1 MASQITKINLGL
13 TPAANRMIHYTSDS
27 AASMVTTAAL
37 GLSLLA
43 ASNAATAQQA
53 IDVEPGVDVQ
63 AYSAR
68 LAEIAALSVT
78 DSNFIVGNGSSWVA
92 ESGSTA
98 RTSMGLGTGDSPTFT
113 SLTLSGNLVVQG
125 TQQILQGTTYLNY
138 ADYQIL
144 NAGYTSSSALAVGI
158 VSIYQ
163 GSATSQA
170 VAGSGFTAGSNGVSN
185 PTIEVGSTTGF
196 AAGNFVQVTGTTG
209 GLNDGIYEVQGVL
222 AGPARLDLRGV
233 GLNARVES
241 FTLNDVSTASASG
254 TVTKCS
260 VSVTRAGT
268 DGAPEIAYGSATGLT
283 YTNIALVGGGL
294 NESVSSITNDTT
306 MVAQSYISATLSAQ
320 KTVTLVTAPAD
331 GTRVKIK
338 NKLSSSNNLLVAR
351 GGSDT
356 MDGSSSSLTL
366 APGSGVELVY
376 VAAVTDWEVWA

>member
-1 MASQITKINLGL
+1 MASQIAKINLGL

-27 AASMVTTAAL
+27 AASMITTAAL

-43 ASNAATAQQA
+43 SADAATAQQA
-53 IDVEPGVDVQ
+53 MDTEVGVDVQ

-78 DSNFIVGNGSSWVA
+78 DSNIIVGNGSSWVA

-98 RTSMGLGTGDSPTFT
+98 RTSLGLGTGDSPTFT
-113 SLTLSGNLVVQG
+113 NLVLSGNLTVQG
-125 TQQILQGTTYLNY
+125 AMEIMKGSVYLNY
-138 ADYQIL
+138 ADYQVL
-144 NAGYTSSSALAVGI
+144 NAGYTSSAALAVGT

-163 GSATSQA
+163 GSATTQTIA
-170 VAGSGFTAGSNGVSN
+170 AGGFVTGVNGVSN
-185 PTIEVGSTTGF
+185 PTIEVTSTTGF
-196 AAGNFVQVTGTTG
+196 STGNFVQVVGSTS
-209 GLNDGIYEVQGVL
+209 NDGLYEIQGVL
-222 AGPARLDLRGV
+222 STPARLELRGV
-233 GLNARVES
+233 GLNARVEA
-241 FTLNDVSTASASG
+241 FTLNNVGTEAGAG

-268 DGAPEIAYGSATGLT
+268 DGVPEVAYGASTGLS
-283 YTNIALVGGGL
+283 YVNVALVGGGL

-320 KTVTLVTAPAD
+320 KTLTLVSAPAD

-356 MDGSSSSLTL
+356 MDGSASSLTL